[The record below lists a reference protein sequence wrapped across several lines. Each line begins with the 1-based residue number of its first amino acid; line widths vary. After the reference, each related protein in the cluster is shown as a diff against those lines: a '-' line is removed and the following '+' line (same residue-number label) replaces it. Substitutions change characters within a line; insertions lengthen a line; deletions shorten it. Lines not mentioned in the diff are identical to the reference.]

1 MLSDSIQDFIKTTI
15 SDAYPISLR
24 IDSVDFVT
32 ILYSLGVVC
41 YMILYHATVHRVKTD
56 RRQVSLEE
64 TITHEQINK
73 EYVFNDLFF
82 WLLVFMV
89 MFVILEISCPISI
102 IYISFFF
109 SLSFSFLLY
118 TTCSLAGTEIVVLR
132 SIALLF
138 WVLQAISIIVLT
150 NATVLDGSCIL
161 FVNIVFAIFYYI
173 SVIEDKMTVVKFLNM
188 RVWCTLLVNF
198 CFVLIY
204 INNIICIDVT
214 M

>member
-1 MLSDSIQDFIKTTI
+1 
-15 SDAYPISLR
+15 
-24 IDSVDFVT
+24 
-32 ILYSLGVVC
+32 
-41 YMILYHATVHRVKTD
+41 MILYHATVHRVKTD
-56 RRQVSLEE
+56 RRPISLEE
-64 TITHEQINK
+64 TLTTEQINK
-73 EYVFNDLFF
+73 EYIFNDLFF

-102 IYISFFF
+102 VYVSIFFA
-109 SLSFSFLLY
+109 LSFSFLLY

-132 SIALLF
+132 SIAMFL
-138 WVLQAISIIVLT
+138 WVLQAIGIIVLT

-173 SVIEDKMTVVKFLNM
+173 SVIEEKMSVIKFLKM

-204 INNIICIDVT
+204 INNIICIDITV
-214 M
+214 

>member
-1 MLSDSIQDFIKTTI
+1 VLSDSIQDFIKTTI

-138 WVLQAISIIVLT
+138 WVLQAIGIIVLT

>member
-138 WVLQAISIIVLT
+138 WVLQAIGIIVLT